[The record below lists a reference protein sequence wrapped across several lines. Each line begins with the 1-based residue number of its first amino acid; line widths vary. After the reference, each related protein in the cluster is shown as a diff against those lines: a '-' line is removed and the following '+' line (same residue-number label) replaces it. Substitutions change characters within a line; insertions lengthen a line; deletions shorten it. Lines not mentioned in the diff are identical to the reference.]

1 MCILLEQVTHTRYE
15 EKKETGVGDG
25 DRELSRLPGPTGST
39 GNKSDPPPRTVFG
52 FEMLFEIQEIKEHK
66 HMHTQPYT
74 QKSKDT
80 EKCMASVV
88 PI

>member
-1 MCILLEQVTHTRYE
+1 MRKRRKQGLEMV
-15 EKKETGVGDG
+15 
-25 DRELSRLPGPTGST
+25 TGSSAVCLDQRGAQET
-39 GNKSDPPPRTVFG
+39 RGTPPRTVFR

-80 EKCMASVV
+80 EK
-88 PI
+88 

>member
-1 MCILLEQVTHTRYE
+1 MCILLEQVTHTRYD

-25 DRELSRLPGPTGST
+25 DRELSRLPGT
-39 GNKSDPPPRTVFG
+39 PPPVY
-52 FEMLFEIQEIKEHK
+52 IKEHK
-66 HMHTQPYT
+66 HVHTQPYT

-80 EKCMASVV
+80 EKRVASVV